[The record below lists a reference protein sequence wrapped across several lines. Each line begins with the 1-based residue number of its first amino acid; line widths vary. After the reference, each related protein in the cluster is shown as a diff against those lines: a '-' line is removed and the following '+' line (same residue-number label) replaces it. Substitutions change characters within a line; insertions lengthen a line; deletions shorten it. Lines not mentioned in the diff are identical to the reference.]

1 MWAVTGSSARRTL
14 SSMKAAR
21 IKQYGGPEVLELAEV
36 STPEPKEDEVVVQV
50 AATSVNPIDWQV
62 RDGAAKSY
70 VKVTFPVILGC
81 ELAGKI
87 VEVGSRVTRLS
98 VGDEVFAMMPHH
110 WGANAERVVLAE
122 SLVVKKP
129 AKLSMREAAA
139 IPVAAMTS
147 LRGLVQR
154 ARVRPGERV
163 LINGA
168 SGGVG
173 LAAVQIAKAHGA
185 IVTAVCGRDS
195 FERVRALGADELIDY
210 KTSDFTAGEAKYD
223 VIFDCVGN
231 APYAKCSS
239 ALRGRRVHVTTMPT
253 PKTFIRQFL
262 NPLFGTKVFALFTTG
277 NGQDLET
284 IKSMIDAGKLKPIV
298 DRVYP
303 FAEIATAQEYSKSG
317 RAKGKIVLEM

>member
-1 MWAVTGSSARRTL
+1 MI
-14 SSMKAAR
+14 SSMKAAL
-21 IKQYGGPEVLELAEV
+21 IKQYGGPEVLELADV
-36 STPEPKEDEVVVQV
+36 SSPKPKEDEVVIQV
-50 AATSVNPIDWQV
+50 AATSVNPIDWLV
-62 RDGAAKSY
+62 RDGAAKSF
-70 VKVTFPVILGC
+70 VKVKFPVILGC

-87 VEVGSRVTRLS
+87 LEVGSRVTRFS
-98 VGDEVFAMMPHH
+98 AGDEVFAMMPHH

-122 SLVVKKP
+122 NLVVKKP
-129 AKLSMREAAA
+129 AGLSMREAAA

-154 ARVRPGERV
+154 GEVRRGERV

-195 FERVRALGADELIDY
+195 FERVKELGADEVIDY
-210 KTSDFTAGEAKYD
+210 RKTDFTAGDAKYD
-223 VIFDCVGN
+223 VIFDCIGN
-231 APYAKCSS
+231 APYTKCSRV
-239 ALRGRRVHVTTMPT
+239 LRGRRVHVTTMPK
-253 PKTFIRQFL
+253 PWTFIRMFL
-262 NPLFGTKVFALFTTG
+262 NPLFGTKVVALITTG

-284 IKSMIDAGKLKPIV
+284 IKSMIDDGKLKPIV

-303 FAEIATAQEYSKSG
+303 FAQIATAHEYSKSG